1 MESVF
6 SGAAAF
12 NQPIDSWDTS
22 SVKSMRSIFFK
33 ASAFNQPID
42 SWNTSSV

>member
-1 MESVF
+1 MTGMFYEAS
-6 SGAAAF
+6 AF

-22 SVKSMRSIFFK
+22 KVTSMQFMFDE

-42 SWNTSSV
+42 SWDTS